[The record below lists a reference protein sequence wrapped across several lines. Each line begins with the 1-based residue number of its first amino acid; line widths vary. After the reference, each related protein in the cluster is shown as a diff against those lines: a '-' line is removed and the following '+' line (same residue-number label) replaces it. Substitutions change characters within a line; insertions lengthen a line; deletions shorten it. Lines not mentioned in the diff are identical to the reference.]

1 MTLPNVSHILAAI
14 ACCLWFLSIPTYYAS
29 QAIPILQSAQLV
41 LDGESADDV
50 RVTRRSNH
58 DTEQFDAAE
67 GIDLG
72 IMPTSHLDVDCN
84 ISPLPTPPAASIPEL
99 SVPDTNRVRLNE
111 TEALWTTYIERRCKE
126 WRILI
131 SIAGT
136 ILVAS
141 PPLLQMPGTNG
152 DPIVRGF
159 VYLSIFRLIATV
171 FSALALMY
179 YFHKSHFGS
188 ATFVLSWCQISGQ
201 RHYPCAHAQYI
212 TLASPVISFTWGII
226 FIILAFF
233 LTLWRGGLSTNAS
246 PMTNTHPLASV
257 SVRII
262 ITAMS
267 LVDVAWISWLVVT
280 LKYLEAGTQV
290 VPFRVVEQP

>member
-1 MTLPNVSHILAAI
+1 MTLPNASLILAAI
-14 ACCLWFLSIPTYYAS
+14 AHYPWFLSIPTYYTS
-29 QAIPILQSAQLV
+29 QTIPVLQSAQLV
-41 LDGESADDV
+41 LGGESVDDI
-50 RVTRRSNH
+50 RVTRGSNY
-58 DTEQFDAAE
+58 DTEQLDAAE

-72 IMPTSHLDVDCN
+72 IMPTSHPDADN
-84 ISPLPTPPAASIPEL
+84 IPPPPTPPAAIPEL
-99 SVPDTNRVRLNE
+99 TVPDPNRVRLNE

-131 SIAGT
+131 SIAGM

-171 FSALALMY
+171 SSALALLY
-179 YFHKSHFGS
+179 YFQKSNFRN
-188 ATFVLSWCQISGQ
+188 VKLPLSWCQISGQ
-201 RHYPCAHAQYI
+201 RRHLCAHTPYI
-212 TLASPVISFTWGII
+212 TLASPAISFTWGII

-246 PMTNTHPLASV
+246 PMTNTHPLTSI
-257 SVRII
+257 SIRII

-267 LVDVAWISWLVVT
+267 LADVAWISWLVVT
-280 LKYLEAGTQV
+280 LKDFEARTQA
-290 VPFRVVEQP
+290 VPLRVVVQP

>member
-14 ACCLWFLSIPTYYAS
+14 AYCLWFLSIPTYYAS
-29 QAIPILQSAQLV
+29 QAIPILQSAQLM
-41 LDGESADDV
+41 LDGKSADDV
-50 RVTRRSNH
+50 RVTRGSNH

-67 GIDLG
+67 GID
-72 IMPTSHLDVDCN
+72 PHLDVDRN
-84 ISPLPTPPAASIPEL
+84 ISPLPTPPAAIPEL
-99 SVPDTNRVRLNE
+99 SVPDTNHVRLNE
-111 TEALWTTYIERRCKE
+111 TKALWTTYIKCRCKE

-131 SIAGT
+131 SIAGM

-179 YFHKSHFGS
+179 YFHKSHFRS
-188 ATFVLSWCQISGQ
+188 AM
-201 RHYPCAHAQYI
+201 
-212 TLASPVISFTWGII
+212 GII

-233 LTLWRGGLSTNAS
+233 LTLWRGGLSTNTS
-246 PMTNTHPLASV
+246 PTTNTHPLASV
-257 SVRII
+257 SIRII
-262 ITAMS
+262 ITSMS
-267 LVDVAWISWLVVT
+267 LVDVGWISWLVVT
-280 LKYLEAGTQV
+280 LKDLEPSTQA
-290 VPFRVVEQP
+290 VPLQVVEQA

>member
-1 MTLPNVSHILAAI
+1 MSLPNASHILVAI
-14 ACCLWFLSIPTYYAS
+14 AHYLWFLSIPTYYVS
-29 QAIPILQSAQLV
+29 QVIPILQSAQLV
-41 LDGESADDV
+41 LDGESADDT
-50 RVTRRSNH
+50 RVTCRSNYH
-58 DTEQFDAAE
+58 TEQVDAAE

-72 IMPTSHLDVDCN
+72 LMPTSYLDVGRDMP
-84 ISPLPTPPAASIPEL
+84 PLPMPPATIPEL
-99 SVPDTNRVRLNE
+99 SAPDTNCVRLNE
-111 TEALWTTYIERRCKE
+111 TEALWTTYIECRCKE

-136 ILVAS
+136 ILIAS

-179 YFHKSHFGS
+179 YFHKSHFRS
-188 ATFVLSWCQISGQ
+188 VTFALSWCQISGQ
-201 RHYPCAHAQYI
+201 HHYPCAHTQYVA
-212 TLASPVISFTWGII
+212 LASPVISFTWGII

-246 PMTNTHPLASV
+246 PMTNTHPFTSV
-257 SVRII
+257 SIRLI

-280 LKYLEAGTQV
+280 LKDLEAGTQV
-290 VPFRVVEQP
+290 VPLQVVEQP

>member
-1 MTLPNVSHILAAI
+1 FGNPDFTDVS
-14 ACCLWFLSIPTYYAS
+14 
-29 QAIPILQSAQLV
+29 
-41 LDGESADDV
+41 
-50 RVTRRSNH
+50 
-58 DTEQFDAAE
+58 
-67 GIDLG
+67 
-72 IMPTSHLDVDCN
+72 
-84 ISPLPTPPAASIPEL
+84 PTPPAAIPEL
-99 SVPDTNRVRLNE
+99 SVPDTNHVRLNE

-141 PPLLQMPGTNG
+141 PPLLQMPGTSG

-159 VYLSIFRLIATV
+159 VYLSILRLIGTV

-179 YFHKSHFGS
+179 YFHKSHVRS
-188 ATFVLSWCQISGQ
+188 ATFALSWCQISGQ
-201 RHYPCAHAQYI
+201 RHHPCAHTQYI

-246 PMTNTHPLASV
+246 PNTNTHPLTSV
-257 SVRII
+257 SIRII
-262 ITAMS
+262 ITSMS

-280 LKYLEAGTQV
+280 LKDLEPSTQA
-290 VPFRVVEQP
+290 VPLQVVEQA